1 MATGDT
7 LDGKLVVLLG
17 GSGFFGAHVAQE
29 LLARGARLRIASRHP
44 ERAFR
49 LKPLAK
55 LGQIQL
61 ARCNVARPENIR
73 AAMAGAD
80 AAVYLAGSFSGDLVA
95 LHVDGAQAAA
105 EAAKDEGAATFVH
118 VSALGADKDSPA
130 AYAQTKA
137 LGEGAV
143 RAAFKQATV
152 LRPSVLFGPDDKF
165 LNLFAGLISAL
176 PVMPV
181 FGADAKFQPLFVDDA
196 AQAVAAALADPASHG
211 GKIYEIA
218 GPEVLTMGRINR
230 MIAEAEGRK
239 RLFVELP
246 NALSALFAAL
256 PGTPMN
262 RDQWALLKAGSTL
275 SGKLPGLKKLGI
287 SPRPIELFLDRWM
300 VRYRKHGRFAKRLG
314 TLHR

>member
-29 LLARGARLRIASRHP
+29 LLARGARLRIASRRP

-300 VRYRKHGRFAKRLG
+300 VRYRKHGRFAERLG

>member
-61 ARCNVARPENIR
+61 ARCNVARPESIR

-80 AAVYLAGSFSGDLVA
+80 AAVYLVGSFSGDLGA
-95 LHVDGAQAAA
+95 LHIEGARCAAQ
-105 EAAKDEGAATFVH
+105 AAKDEGANAFAH
-118 VSALGADKDSPA
+118 LSALGADTNSEA
-130 AYAQTKA
+130 AYARTKS
-137 LGEGAV
+137 LGEEAV
-143 RAAFKQATV
+143 RAAFKQATI
-152 LRPSVLFGPDDKF
+152 LRPAALFGPDDNF
-165 LNLFAGLISAL
+165 LNLFAGLIAAL

-181 FGADAKFQPLFVDDA
+181 FGADAKLQPLFVDDA
-196 AQAVAAALADPASHG
+196 AQAVATALANPASHG
-211 GKIYEIA
+211 GKTYEIA

-230 MIAEAEGRK
+230 MIAEAQGRK

-246 NALSALFAAL
+246 DALSALFAAL

-275 SGKLPGLKKLGI
+275 SGKLPGLEKLGI

-300 VRYRKHGRFAKRLG
+300 VRYRKHGRFAERLG
-314 TLHR
+314 TLQR

>member
-29 LLARGARLRIASRHP
+29 LLARGARLRIASRRP